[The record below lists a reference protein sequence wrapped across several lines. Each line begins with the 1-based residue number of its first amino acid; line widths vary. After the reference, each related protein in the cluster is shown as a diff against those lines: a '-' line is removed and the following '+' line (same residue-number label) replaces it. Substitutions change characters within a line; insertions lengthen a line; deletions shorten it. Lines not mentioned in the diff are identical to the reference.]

1 MKAMVL
7 AAGQGTRLHP
17 LTEHT
22 PKALVPVAG
31 RPMIEYSLLL
41 LKRYGIRDI
50 IINLHH
56 LGDQIESYLGDG
68 KQWGLQITYSKEPEL
83 LDTGGGLLKAKRF
96 LQDGTFIVINT
107 DVLIDLSLSDLVA
120 FHEKNRAVATLVLRP
135 DPLADQ
141 FGSMEIDGD
150 GRIRRFLQTWTA
162 ATELSVPT
170 TELMFTG
177 VQVLEPRVFDYM
189 APDDTLRK
197 FSTTKD
203 TYPRMLLHQER
214 LFGFRFGG
222 FWQDVGTTSRIKEA
236 EDSLAAGKAR
246 LHYLE

>member
-17 LTEHT
+17 LTERI

-56 LGDQIESYLGDG
+56 LGDQIESHLGDG
-68 KQWGLQITYSKEPEL
+68 AQLGLQITYSKEPEL
-83 LDTGGGLLKAKRF
+83 LDTGGGLLKAKPF
-96 LQDGTFIVINT
+96 LQGTTFIVINT
-107 DVLIDLSLSDLVA
+107 DVLIDLSLNELIE
-120 FHEKNRAVATLVLRP
+120 FHVKKGAAATLVLRP

-141 FGSMEIDGD
+141 YGSMEIDSAGT
-150 GRIRRFLQTWTA
+150 IHRFLQTR
-162 ATELSVPT
+162 SVLAPSGPT
-170 TELMFTG
+170 TKLMFTG
-177 VQVLEPRVFDYM
+177 LQVLEPRVFDYM
-189 APDDTLRK
+189 EPEDGVRK

-214 LFGFRFGG
+214 LFGFRFDG
-222 FWQDVGTTSRIKEA
+222 FWQDVGTPNRIKEA
-236 EDSLAAGKAR
+236 EESLAVGRAK
-246 LHYLE
+246 LHYL

>member
-7 AAGQGTRLHP
+7 AAGQGTRLQP
-17 LTEHT
+17 LTDHT

-31 RPMIEYSLLL
+31 KPMIEYSILL
-41 LKRYGIRDI
+41 LKRYGIREI

-56 LGDQIESYLGDG
+56 LGEQIEHYLGDG
-68 KQWGLQITYSKEPEL
+68 KKWGLKITYSKEPEL

-107 DVLIDLSLSDLVA
+107 DVLIDLSLSELLA
-120 FHEKNRAVATLVLRP
+120 FHEAKGAVATLVLRP

-141 FGSMEIDGD
+141 YGSMEIDGD
-150 GRIRRFLQTWTA
+150 GRIHRFLQTRISAMGSRLT
-162 ATELSVPT
+162 PK
-170 TELMFTG
+170 LMFTG

-189 APDDTLRK
+189 ESDSGVRK

-214 LFGFRFGG
+214 LFGFRFDG
-222 FWQDVGTTSRIKEA
+222 FWQDVGTASRIKEA
-236 EDSLAAGKAR
+236 EESLAAGKAT
-246 LHYLE
+246 LHYL

>member
-17 LTEHT
+17 LTERI

-41 LKRYGIRDI
+41 LKRYGIHDI

-68 KQWGLQITYSKEPEL
+68 RQLGLQISYSKEPEL
-83 LDTGGGLLKAKRF
+83 LDTGGGLLKAKPF
-96 LQDGTFIVINT
+96 FQGGPFIAINT
-107 DVLIDLSLSDLVA
+107 DVLIDLSLSELIE
-120 FHEKNRAVATLVLRP
+120 FHTKKGAAATLVLRP

-141 FGSMEIDGD
+141 YGSMEIDSD
-150 GRIRRFLQTWTA
+150 GRIHRFLQARIAST
-162 ATELSVPT
+162 LSVPT
-170 TELMFTG
+170 TKLMFTG

-189 APDDTLRK
+189 ESEDRVRK

-203 TYPRMLLHQER
+203 TYPRMLLHQAK
-214 LFGFRFGG
+214 LFGFRFDG
-222 FWQDVGTTSRIKEA
+222 FWQDVGTASRIKEA
-236 EDSLAAGKAR
+236 EESLAGGRAT
-246 LHYLE
+246 LHYLS

>member
-17 LTEHT
+17 LTERI

-56 LGDQIESYLGDG
+56 LGDQIESHLGDG
-68 KQWGLQITYSKEPEL
+68 AQLGLQITYSKEPEL
-83 LDTGGGLLKAKRF
+83 LDTGGGLLKAKPF
-96 LQDGTFIVINT
+96 LQGTTFIVINT
-107 DVLIDLSLSDLVA
+107 DVLIDLSLNELIE
-120 FHEKNRAVATLVLRP
+120 FHVKKGAAATLVLRP

-141 FGSMEIDGD
+141 YGSMEIDSAGT
-150 GRIRRFLQTWTA
+150 IHRFLQTR
-162 ATELSVPT
+162 SVLAPSGPT
-170 TELMFTG
+170 TKLMFTG
-177 VQVLEPRVFDYM
+177 LQVLEPRVFDYM
-189 APDDTLRK
+189 EPEDGVRK

-203 TYPRMLLHQER
+203 TYPRMLLHQES
-214 LFGFRFGG
+214 LFGFRFDG
-222 FWQDVGTTSRIKEA
+222 FWQDVGTPNRIKEA
-236 EDSLAAGKAR
+236 EESLAVGRAK
-246 LHYLE
+246 LHYL

>member
-22 PKALVPVAG
+22 PKALVQVAG

-41 LKRYGIRDI
+41 LKHYGIRDI

-56 LGDQIESYLGDG
+56 LGDRIESYLSDG
-68 KQWGLQITYSKEPEL
+68 KQWGVHITYSKEVEL
-83 LDTGGGLLKAKRF
+83 LDTGGGLLKAKPF

-107 DVLIDLSLSDLVA
+107 DVLIDLSLSELIA
-120 FHEKNRAVATLVLRP
+120 FHVKKRAAATLVLRP

-141 FGSMEIDGD
+141 YGSMEIDGD
-150 GRIRRFLQTWTA
+150 GRIRRFLQTRI

-189 APDDTLRK
+189 APADAVLK

-222 FWQDVGTTSRIKEA
+222 FWQDVGTASRIKQA
-236 EDSLAAGKAR
+236 EDSLAGKAR
-246 LHYLE
+246 LHYLQ

>member
-7 AAGQGTRLHP
+7 AAGQGTRLRP

-22 PKALVPVAG
+22 PKAMVPVAG

-56 LGDQIESYLGDG
+56 LGDQIESYLGTG
-68 KQWGLQITYSKEPEL
+68 KQWGLQITYSKELEL
-83 LDTGGGLLKAKRF
+83 LDTGGGLLKAKPF

-107 DVLIDLSLSDLVA
+107 DVLIDLSLSDLLA
-120 FHEKNRAVATLVLRP
+120 FHEKNRAVVTLVLRP

-141 FGSMEIDGD
+141 YGSMEIAGD
-150 GRIRRFLQTWTA
+150 GRINRFLQTRV
-162 ATELSVPT
+162 ATELSAST
-170 TELMFTG
+170 TKLMFTG

-189 APDDTLRK
+189 APADTLRK

-203 TYPRMLLHQER
+203 TYPRMLLAKRSFSVFVSAVSGRTWER
-214 LFGFRFGG
+214 RTG
-222 FWQDVGTTSRIKEA
+222 
-236 EDSLAAGKAR
+236 
-246 LHYLE
+246 

>member
-17 LTEHT
+17 LTERI

-31 RPMIEYSLLL
+31 KPMIEYSLLL

-56 LGDQIESYLGDG
+56 LGDQIESHLGDG
-68 KQWGLQITYSKEPEL
+68 AQLGLQITYSKEPEL
-83 LDTGGGLLKAKRF
+83 LDTGGGLLKAKPF
-96 LQDGTFIVINT
+96 LQGTTFIVINT
-107 DVLIDLSLSDLVA
+107 DVLIDLSLNELIE
-120 FHEKNRAVATLVLRP
+120 FHVKKGAAATLVLRP

-141 FGSMEIDGD
+141 YGSMEIDSAGT
-150 GRIRRFLQTWTA
+150 IHRFLQTR
-162 ATELSVPT
+162 SVLAPSGPT
-170 TELMFTG
+170 TKLMFTG
-177 VQVLEPRVFDYM
+177 LQVLEPRVFDYM
-189 APDDTLRK
+189 EPEDGVRK

-214 LFGFRFGG
+214 LFGFRFDG
-222 FWQDVGTTSRIKEA
+222 FWQDVGTPSRIKEA
-236 EDSLAAGKAR
+236 EESLAVGRAR
-246 LHYLE
+246 LHYL

>member
-17 LTEHT
+17 FTERT

-41 LKRYGIRDI
+41 LKYYGIQEI

-68 KQWGLQITYSKEPEL
+68 KQLDLHITYSKEPEL

-96 LQDGTFIVINT
+96 LQGGSFIVINT
-107 DVLIDLSLSDLVA
+107 DVLIDLSLNQLIA
-120 FHEKNRAVATLVLRP
+120 FHEKKRAAATLVLRP

-141 FGSMEIDGD
+141 YGSMEIDGD
-150 GRIRRFLQTWTA
+150 GRIRRFLQARIDTDF
-162 ATELSVPT
+162 SVPT

-189 APDDTLRK
+189 ETNDVPRK

-203 TYPRMLLHQER
+203 TYPRMLLHQEK

-222 FWQDVGTTSRIKEA
+222 FWQDMGTANRIKEA
-236 EDSLAAGKAR
+236 EQSLAAGKAQ